1 MSFGAQIAPDYE
13 AEAEAEASSSSF
25 SSDDED
31 QRDHGESLSGALPPT
46 SDIEKIETAH
56 EGQEP
61 KPSPL
66 RQGRSRSSAVLPA
79 PVGFWHWEMNG
90 VRLHVLKLWM
100 RTSQ

>member
-13 AEAEAEASSSSF
+13 AEAEASLSSSSPS

-31 QRDHGESLSGALPPT
+31 RRGPGESLSGAPPT
-46 SDIEKIETAH
+46 SNIEKIETAH
-56 EGQEP
+56 EGQELR
-61 KPSPL
+61 PSTL
-66 RQGRSRSSAVLPA
+66 RQSRSRSSAVLPV

>member
-13 AEAEAEASSSSF
+13 AEAEASSPSSSSF
-25 SSDDED
+25 SSGNED
-31 QRDHGESLSGALPPT
+31 QRDPGETLSGAPPT
-46 SDIEKIETAH
+46 FNIEKIETAH

-61 KPSPL
+61 RPSPL

-90 VRLHVLKLWM
+90 VRLHVLQLWM